1 MRSSRH
7 IANVENR
14 KNAAVT
20 GRSRLQFTY
29 FKYLIITTVA
39 EVSESNPESVTAS
52 AYDGIRNGRAVIMN
66 MPKPK
71 PTVRCTKLAPMAS
84 RNMAMLNSI
93 INESGANIVKNA
105 PDTLKFRVIRSI
117 YCEGDYII
125 GIIRL

>member
-1 MRSSRH
+1 M
-7 IANVENR
+7 
-14 KNAAVT
+14 
-20 GRSRLQFTY
+20 
-29 FKYLIITTVA
+29 
-39 EVSESNPESVTAS
+39 
-52 AYDGIRNGRAVIMN
+52 MN

-71 PTVRCTKLAPMAS
+71 PIVRCTKLAPIAS